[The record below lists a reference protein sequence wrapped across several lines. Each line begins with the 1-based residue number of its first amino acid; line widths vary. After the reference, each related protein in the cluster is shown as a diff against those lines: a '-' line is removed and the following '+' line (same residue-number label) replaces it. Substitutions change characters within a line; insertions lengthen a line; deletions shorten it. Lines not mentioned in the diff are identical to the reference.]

1 MNSRKNLQHANQCIH
16 LSLQRPRLHLGPLY
30 CGSRVLEPVDDV
42 VDVERLAAP
51 PRLQRVQ
58 LPHVPFHLRTILKI
72 INTAGAHYWL
82 IIDVIIDLCHALYF

>member
-1 MNSRKNLQHANQCIH
+1 MSPSP
-16 LSLQRPRLHLGPLY
+16 SLQGPRLHLCPLD
-30 CGSRVLEPVDDV
+30 GGARVLEPVDDV

-58 LPHVPFHLRTILKI
+58 LPHVPFHLRILKI